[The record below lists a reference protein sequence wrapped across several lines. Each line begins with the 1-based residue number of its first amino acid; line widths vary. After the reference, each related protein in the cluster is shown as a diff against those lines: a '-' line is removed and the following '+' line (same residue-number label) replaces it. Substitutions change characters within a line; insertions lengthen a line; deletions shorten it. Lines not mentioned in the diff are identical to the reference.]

1 LFSLKVKEYPN
12 QDAATDAMDQ
22 GELYGAFIANG
33 SSNELLVVNT
43 ISDLSPLDIAANFE
57 EAAKRAGETITVR
70 PYAPTALAP
79 KDPFALVPATLLV
92 TLLVGGY
99 MAAALLA
106 TATGSASGRWRG
118 LWLAGFALA
127 TGLILD
133 LIVTYWLEGLPSASF
148 WIVWPILSFII
159 LVVALFAAV
168 LRRVLGP
175 VGIIVTLILIIQ
187 FGNAS
192 SGGSNGAPYLTTFW
206 HDIGPFLP
214 PRNAF
219 ILLRNTVYFDG
230 HGIGQAL
237 TVLLIYAVVTAVVLG
252 FLDWFR
258 SPELSVP
265 GVDQRAATE
274 TAAVAAPV
282 GPLP

>member
-12 QDAATDAMDQ
+12 QNAATDAMDQ
-22 GELYGAFIANG
+22 GELYGALVANG
-33 SSNELLVVNT
+33 SSNTLLVVNT
-43 ISDLSPLDIAANFE
+43 ISDVSPLDIAANFE
-57 EAAKRAGETITVR
+57 EAAKKAGEKITVK
-70 PYAPTALAP
+70 PYAPTALAK

-92 TLLVGGY
+92 ALLVAGY
-99 MAAALLA
+99 VSAALLA
-106 TATGSASGRWRG
+106 TATGSASSRWRG
-118 LWLAGFALA
+118 IWLLGFAIA
-127 TGLILD
+127 TALLLD
-133 LIVTYWLEGLPSASF
+133 VITTYWLEGLPSASF
-148 WIVWPILSFII
+148 WIVWPIISLII
-159 LVVALFAAV
+159 LVVALVAAV

-175 VGIIVTLILIIQ
+175 AGILVTLILILQ
-187 FGNAS
+187 FGNPS
-192 SGGSNGAPYLTTFW
+192 SGGSNGVPYLPAFW
-206 HDIGPFLP
+206 DSIGPFLP

-237 TVLLIYAVVTAVVLG
+237 TVLLVYAVIAAVILA

-265 GVDQRAATE
+265 GVDQRAAAE

>member
-1 LFSLKVKEYPN
+1 
-12 QDAATDAMDQ
+12 M
-22 GELYGAFIANG
+22 
-33 SSNELLVVNT
+33 
-43 ISDLSPLDIAANFE
+43 
-57 EAAKRAGETITVR
+57 
-70 PYAPTALAP
+70 
-79 KDPFALVPATLLV
+79 
-92 TLLVGGY
+92 LLVGGY

-106 TATGSASGRWRG
+106 TAVGAASARWRG

-127 TGLILD
+127 TGLVLD

-159 LVVALFAAV
+159 LVVALVAAV
-168 LRRVLGP
+168 LRRMLGP
-175 VGIIVTLILIIQ
+175 AGIIVTLILIIQ
-187 FGNAS
+187 FGNPS
-192 SGGSNGAPYLTTFW
+192 SGGSNGAAYLPSFW

-230 HGIGQAL
+230 NGIGSAL
-237 TVLLIYAVVTAVVLG
+237 TVLLVYAAITAAILF

-265 GVDQRAATE
+265 GVDEDDAAAT
-274 TAAVAAPV
+274 AGVAAPV

>member
-1 LFSLKVKEYPN
+1 
-12 QDAATDAMDQ
+12 
-22 GELYGAFIANG
+22 
-33 SSNELLVVNT
+33 VVNT

-57 EAAKRAGETITVR
+57 KAAKKSGEKISVK

-92 TLLVGGY
+92 PLLVAGY
-99 MAAALLA
+99 VAAALLA
-106 TATGSASGRWRG
+106 AATGSASGRWRG
-118 LWLAGFALA
+118 VWLLGLAIA
-127 TGLILD
+127 TGLLLD
-133 LIVTYWLEGLPSASF
+133 VITTYWLKGLPSASF
-148 WIVWPILSFII
+148 WIVWPILSLII

-175 VGIIVTLILIIQ
+175 AGIIVTLIVFLQ
-187 FGNAS
+187 FGNPS
-192 SGGSNGAPYLTTFW
+192 SGGSNGVAYLSSFW

-219 ILLRNTVYFDG
+219 DLLRNTVYFDG

-237 TVLLIYAVVTAVVLG
+237 TVLLAYAVITAVILA
-252 FLDWFR
+252 FLDWYR